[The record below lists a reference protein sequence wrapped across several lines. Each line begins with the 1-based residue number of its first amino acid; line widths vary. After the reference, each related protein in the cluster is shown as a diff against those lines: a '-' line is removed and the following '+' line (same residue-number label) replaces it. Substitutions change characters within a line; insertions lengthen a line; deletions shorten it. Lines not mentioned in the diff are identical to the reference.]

1 MKIGLIAD
9 IHANRPALTSVLREL
24 RGVDRIWCAGD
35 ITGYYPDPNGV
46 INDLLA
52 HRVEAIKGNHDW
64 ALESPPPSPNALL
77 RQSITKTLS
86 WIQSEYKRLLHNLP
100 LEKTWDLDGLH
111 IKMYHGSPWD
121 ILEEYIY
128 PDYNHFDRFAALD
141 ADIIILGHTHYP
153 MLREIQGKTVINPG
167 SCGQPRDG
175 DTRAAFAV
183 LDTQTRAVD
192 FQRVAYD
199 ASPLRQSIRD
209 LGLNEKLL
217 SYLPNT
223 GEILCKKN

>member
-1 MKIGLIAD
+1 MKIGLVAD
-9 IHANRPALTSVLREL
+9 IHANRPALTAVLREL
-24 RGVDRIWCAGD
+24 QGVDRIWCSGD

-46 INDLLA
+46 ITDLLA
-52 HRVEAIKGNHDW
+52 HRVETIKGNHDW
-64 ALESPPPSPNALL
+64 YLENPPSSPNAFLH
-77 RQSITKTLS
+77 QSISHTLS
-86 WIQSEYKRLLHNLP
+86 WITPEYRLLLQDLP
-100 LEKTWDLDGLH
+100 LEKTWELDGLR

-128 PDYNHFDRFAALD
+128 PDYSHFERFLALE

-153 MLREIQGKTVINPG
+153 ILREIQGRMIINPG

-192 FQRVAYD
+192 FRRVAYD

-209 LGLNEKLL
+209 LFLNEELL
-217 SYLPNT
+217 NYLPNT